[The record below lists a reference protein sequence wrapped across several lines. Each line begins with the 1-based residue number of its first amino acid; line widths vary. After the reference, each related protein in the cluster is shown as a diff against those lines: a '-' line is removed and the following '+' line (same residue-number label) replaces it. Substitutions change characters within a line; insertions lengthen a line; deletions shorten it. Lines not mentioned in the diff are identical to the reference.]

1 MGLIPLPLHIWD
13 GGHQI
18 LQEIKLLLQFNAL
31 LPEGGGA
38 SAGHAPFVPGHAPWA
53 EAPPLFVVLFFCC
66 EPLGGGGTHLGVGPI
81 SGLLQPLPV

>member
-38 SAGHAPFVPGHAPWA
+38 SAGHAPFVPQATPRPAP
-53 EAPPLFVVLFFCC
+53 
-66 EPLGGGGTHLGVGPI
+66 
-81 SGLLQPLPV
+81 QPTNQLRGECGKRCSARSEQDDEGEELR